1 MLPDASENAVG
12 KANTA
17 QCGYKPMSV
26 VSISKR
32 KDNHEAKLR
41 GGGYIFLCDGKAI

>member
-12 KANTA
+12 GKANTA
-17 QCGYKPMSV
+17 QRGYKPMSV

-32 KDNHEAKLR
+32 KDNYEAKLS
-41 GGGYIFLCDGKAI
+41 GYIFLCDVKS